1 MKDNHRHRRL
11 DAIKNVTIKVD
22 HIISDSRIKFK
33 EVTKVK
39 KEEIRH
45 WVKLVELDKIFKH
58 DSSGALHVYEEHIN
72 FWRKCADA
80 KSERYEIRNWTL
92 SRGEDQLT
100 HSDIEFLRQ
109 EISEEPS
116 LLVKEWDPP

>member
-11 DAIKNVTIKVD
+11 DAIKNVTIKVG
-22 HIISDSRIKFK
+22 HIVSDSRIKFK
-33 EVTKVK
+33 GVTKVK

-45 WVKLVELDKIFKH
+45 WIKLVELDKIFKH
-58 DSSGALHVYEEHIN
+58 DSSGTLHVYEEHIN
-72 FWRKCADA
+72 FW
-80 KSERYEIRNWTL
+80 RYEIRNWTL

>member
-11 DAIKNVTIKVD
+11 DAIKNVTIKVG
-22 HIISDSRIKFK
+22 HIVSDSRIKFK
-33 EVTKVK
+33 GVTKVK

-45 WVKLVELDKIFKH
+45 WIKLVELDKIFKH
-58 DSSGALHVYEEHIN
+58 DSSGTLHVYEEHIN
-72 FWRKCADA
+72 FWRKCTDA
-80 KSERYEIRNWTL
+80 KSERYEIRKWTL
-92 SRGEDQLT
+92 SHGEDQLT
-100 HSDIEFLRQ
+100 HSDIEFLRR